1 MNGHVPLRLSTAFGV
16 RVLALAAALLGSV
29 ELGVHRVVVPVLA
42 HIPGEVPGPRF
53 VDALAWSGE
62 RAFAGTALLVVCG
75 VVVAGGAALRE
86 HRPLAVLIIASAA
99 FTLADA
105 ATRSAGIAFAGHVL
119 TVAAFAAIVAT
130 AVRHSPPAA
139 RPVLAGLGLTAFGL
153 AAAQWPLLADSWSAL
168 LGARS
173 GVGTAFAAWTVAEIA
188 LVAAPVAFAT
198 ALLLVT
204 TPSRLEWGAATVAA
218 LGAGAFLGAEPGYAG
233 LVSIW
238 ATGSTLAL
246 PAFAYV
252 LSATC
257 VGLLLTHGL
266 RRTPTRHLAA
276 GLVLLAVAGVQ
287 PAVAHHNLTAL
298 FALLL
303 LAEAGAIPLPEAR
316 ARAIE
321 RSTLGRVVGALE

>member
-1 MNGHVPLRLSTAFGV
+1 MVA
-16 RVLALAAALLGSV
+16 
-29 ELGVHRVVVPVLA
+29 PVLA
-42 HIPGEVPGPRF
+42 HIPGEVPGQRF

-75 VVVAGGAALRE
+75 VVVAGGAVFRD

-105 ATRSAGIAFAGHVL
+105 ATRSVGIAFAGHVL
-119 TVAAFAAIVAT
+119 TIAAFAAIVAV
-130 AVRHSPPAA
+130 AARGARPAA

-153 AAAQWPLLADSWSAL
+153 AAARWPLLADSWSAL

-173 GVGTAFAAWTVAEIA
+173 GVGTAFVAWTVAEAA
-188 LVAAPVAFAT
+188 LVAAPVAFGI

-204 TPSRLEWGAATVAA
+204 TPSRLEWAAATVAA
-218 LGAGAFLGAEPGYAG
+218 LGAGAFLAAEPGYAG

-246 PAFAYV
+246 PTFAYV

-257 VGLLLTHGL
+257 VGLVLTHWL
-266 RRTPTRHLAA
+266 RGPSTRHLAA

-287 PAVAHHNLTAL
+287 PAVAHHNLTAV

-303 LAEAGAIPLPEAR
+303 LADASPAPSHDVRAAVPERGTVGSA
-316 ARAIE
+316 
-321 RSTLGRVVGALE
+321 VGALE